1 MLITKNV
8 HGYSKKKKLITGR
21 GFVDSLSS
29 IFKSVGSYVSN
40 NKDLIAKP
48 LLGAVGTLAAT
59 GLTTGVPAL
68 LSHIANRNKNKLK
81 SSKPDPIQEI
91 QLDAKSNEIIQ
102 SIIASPQYNQTPVNN
117 IIGSGIKRF

>member
-1 MLITKNV
+1 
-8 HGYSKKKKLITGR
+8 
-21 GFVDSLSS
+21 
-29 IFKSVGSYVSN
+29 
-40 NKDLIAKP
+40 

-81 SSKPDPIQEI
+81 SSKPDPIQEL